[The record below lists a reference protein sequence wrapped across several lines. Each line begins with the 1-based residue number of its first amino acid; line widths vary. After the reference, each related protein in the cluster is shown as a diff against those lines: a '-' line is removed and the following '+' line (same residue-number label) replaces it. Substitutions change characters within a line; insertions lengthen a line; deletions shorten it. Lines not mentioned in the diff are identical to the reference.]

1 MRHLLYDD
9 TYDGFL
15 TCLYHH
21 FAGVPVTGIF
31 PQHSYQTVLTAS
43 AEIIPTKKRQAR
55 YMASLLERHLGCQSA
70 TDVYYAHLSQTIDWE
85 NVTLAFVDLCFRQ
98 GAHYREAHTHP
109 GVFPFDS
116 LVLKVKMEVHRYE
129 GYVRFRQWGDCLYA
143 KIHPLYFILPALK
156 NHFVDRYHGEN
167 IIIHDETRNI
177 ALMAKEGACL
187 FVPFQKNTLPDHP
200 PEDPF
205 IGLWKQYVET
215 IAISSR
221 INPKLQRQ
229 FVPLKYRK
237 DLVEFQSTTDPS
249 PPLKDPKTPDRWL
262 DQIESSDS
270 S

>member
-1 MRHLLYDD
+1 M
-9 TYDGFL
+9 
-15 TCLYHH
+15 
-21 FAGVPVTGIF
+21 
-31 PQHSYQTVLTAS
+31 
-43 AEIIPTKKRQAR
+43 
-55 YMASLLERHLGCQSA
+55 
-70 TDVYYAHLSQTIDWE
+70 
-85 NVTLAFVDLCFRQ
+85 
-98 GAHYREAHTHP
+98 
-109 GVFPFDS
+109 
-116 LVLKVKMEVHRYE
+116 
-129 GYVRFRQWGDCLYA
+129 
-143 KIHPLYFILPALK
+143 K